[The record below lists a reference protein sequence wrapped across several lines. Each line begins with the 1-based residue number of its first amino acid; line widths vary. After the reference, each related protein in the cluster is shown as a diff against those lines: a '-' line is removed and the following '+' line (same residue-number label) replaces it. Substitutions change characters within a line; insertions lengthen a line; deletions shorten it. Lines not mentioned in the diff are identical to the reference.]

1 MPVNSRFIKMMSVT
15 HLFWYQLTGGLV
27 GGSFLGRPILL
38 LTTTGR
44 KSGKRYT
51 TPLQYLLDGEN
62 MVLAASN
69 GGNRH
74 HPDWWLNL
82 LAHPEAE
89 VQIRREGK
97 QVTAEPAKGR
107 ERDRLW
113 GRLVEMYSGYQD
125 YQMTT
130 RREIPV
136 VILRTKQEPDASWQ
150 PAPATATTTA
160 VPPAAADGGHG
171 QEGGEAMP
179 AGKKSPATKDAKK
192 PVKKPAKKASRK
204 SK

>member
-1 MPVNSRFIKMMSVT
+1 MPVNPRLIKMISLN
-15 HLFWYQLTGGLV
+15 HRLWYQLTGGLV

-44 KSGKRYT
+44 KSGRRYT
-51 TPLQYLLDGEN
+51 TPLQYLLDGES

-69 GGNRH
+69 GGNRR

-82 LAHPEAE
+82 RANPEAD
-89 VQIRREGK
+89 VQIRRERRR
-97 QVTAEPAKGR
+97 VTAELAKGR

-113 GRLVEMYSGYQD
+113 RRLVEMYSGYQD

-136 VILRTKQEPDASWQ
+136 VILRPKAKTDASRE
-150 PAPATATTTA
+150 PAPAI
-160 VPPAAADGGHG
+160 AAATPARQAAVDGRHG

-179 AGKKSPATKDAKK
+179 VGKKSPATKDAKK
-192 PVKKPAKKASRK
+192 PAKKPAKKASRK